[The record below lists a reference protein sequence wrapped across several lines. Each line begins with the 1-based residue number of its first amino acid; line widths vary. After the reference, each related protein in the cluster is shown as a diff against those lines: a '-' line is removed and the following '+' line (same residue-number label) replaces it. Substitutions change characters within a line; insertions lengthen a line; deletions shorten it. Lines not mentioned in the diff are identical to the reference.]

1 MANITH
7 MNGKKMASGIQV
19 SPNISCSL
27 TWTDYNFGERR
38 AKVSFRK
45 PRAVTKAADDL
56 FWVGGWQVSV
66 PVLSLLCPK
75 KCHHSSPGTALA
87 FPNFQQGSSQRS
99 DFNRR

>member
-1 MANITH
+1 MGNIAH
-7 MNGKKMASGIQV
+7 MNGKKMASGVQV
-19 SPNISCSL
+19 SSNISCSL

-56 FWVGGWQVSV
+56 SWVGGWQASI
-66 PVLSLLCPK
+66 PVLSLLCTK
-75 KCHHSSPGTALA
+75 KCHQSSPGMALA
-87 FPNFQQGSSQRS
+87 SSNFQEGSSQRS